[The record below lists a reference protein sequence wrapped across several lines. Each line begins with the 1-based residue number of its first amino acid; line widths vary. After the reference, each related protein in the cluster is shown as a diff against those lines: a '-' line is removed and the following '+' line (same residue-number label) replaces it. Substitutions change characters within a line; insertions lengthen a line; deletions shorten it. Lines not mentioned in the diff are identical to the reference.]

1 MLQWIQT
8 FAVCVSTDG
17 VMAFNYVFGE
27 RQNYYYFC
35 RLLKAA
41 PLFPSVCPS
50 SRALWL
56 AAAAVCQFLGGA
68 WARCRCSS
76 PVEEGQLLSAAK
88 QGREKNIQCV
98 SSGHSFPKS
107 RIYWPSV
114 PETNMAW
121 KDPWKIS
128 AKLSGVTR
136 SGGLSCRCLEV
147 FGCLPVVGPRR
158 WRRRLSPRSGVPVC
172 PAPCKT

>member
-1 MLQWIQT
+1 MFSVKGRIIILSVGSW
-8 FAVCVSTDG
+8 
-17 VMAFNYVFGE
+17 
-27 RQNYYYFC
+27 RQHLSF
-35 RLLKAA
+35 
-41 PLFPSVCPS
+41 PLFVLPLEPCDWPQRQSVSFWAGLEPAVA
-50 SRALWL
+50 ALVQW
-56 AAAAVCQFLGGA
+56 
-68 WARCRCSS
+68 RKDSCSQRRS
-76 PVEEGQLLSAAK
+76 KEGK
-88 QGREKNIQCV
+88 KNIQCV

-107 RIYWPSV
+107 QIYWPSL